1 MNVLRL
7 GRRIYRAARQQSSLL
22 WEEVEREWEHIA
34 PHLRNVRDEM
44 RDRGTRL
51 RTQVSNEVLRWL
63 EEELR
68 MSMGQWRIL
77 LGQDPELENAYK
89 TLGLP
94 YGTELQ
100 EVKEKWRDLLKEH
113 HPDRHM
119 GTPQRQA
126 DATHTSQHLTAA
138 YHRIAK
144 AFQEHQL

>member
-22 WEEVEREWEHIA
+22 WEEVEREWEHIS

-44 RDRGTRL
+44 RDRGSRL

-77 LGQDPELENAYK
+77 LGQDPELETAYQ

-119 GTPQRQA
+119 DTPQQQA
-126 DATHTSQHLTAA
+126 DATHTSQRLTAA

-144 AFQEHQL
+144 AFKEHRL